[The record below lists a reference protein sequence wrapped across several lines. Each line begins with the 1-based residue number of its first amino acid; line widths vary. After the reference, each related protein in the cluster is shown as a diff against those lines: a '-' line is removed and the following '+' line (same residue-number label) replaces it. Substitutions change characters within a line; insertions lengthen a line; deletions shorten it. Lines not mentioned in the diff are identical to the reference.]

1 MKLHSITLK
10 NYRLFPE
17 FECSLHPDLTVF
29 VADNGGGKT
38 SILDAVRVVF
48 DTYLGAFP
56 TGRGKGIKLT
66 DVRQVKA
73 KGEFFQM
80 EPAFP
85 VEVHATGQ
93 LFESAE
99 PITWARTLNTA
110 KSATTV
116 KDARALAA
124 FGTQLLRTESGGLGT
139 ANWPLLAY
147 YGTGRLWH
155 QKKLTSGKVF
165 AAGFHTRSAA
175 YIDCMEPASSYKAFV
190 DWFGYAYR
198 SITQAKI
205 LFMEA
210 NPLATP
216 QEVNAQES
224 GYSPLVAGIQ
234 EAVDIMLKPS
244 GWGQLWYSETEQ
256 DITAVHA
263 ELGRLAV
270 GQLSDGIRNSI
281 ALVADIAYRAVQLN
295 PHLGARAVKETTGV
309 VLIDEVDMHLHPSWQ
324 QVVLANLREAFP
336 RIQFIV
342 TTHSPQV
349 LSTVRSENIRIVKLT
364 DSGYVA
370 AIPDFSP
377 LAHES
382 GDALAKVMGTHKQPP
397 LPILEIV
404 REFEQMVR
412 ANMEN
417 SVGAKGLRQQLDD
430 AGYQIHESD
439 LATWRFLASRRLA
452 REA

>member
-17 FECSLHPDLTVF
+17 LECSLHPELTVF
-29 VADNGGGKT
+29 VANNGGGKT
-38 SILDAVRVVF
+38 SILDAVRIAF

-56 TGRGKGIKLT
+56 TGRGKGIKLS
-66 DVRQVKA
+66 DVRQVKS
-73 KGEFFQM
+73 KGEVFQM
-80 EPAFP
+80 EQAFP
-85 VEVHATGQ
+85 VEVHAIGKLTDD
-93 LFESAE
+93 AE
-99 PITWARTLNTA
+99 PIAWSRSLNTA
-110 KSATTV
+110 KSATTI
-116 KDARALAA
+116 KDARALAT
-124 FGTQLLRTESGGLGT
+124 FGAHLLRADSGGSDPT
-139 ANWPLLAY
+139 DWPLLAY

-155 QKKLTSGKVF
+155 QKKLTSGKAF
-165 AAGFHTRSAA
+165 ASGFHTRSAA

-198 SITQAKI
+198 AITQAKI
-205 LFMEA
+205 RFMEA

-216 QEVNAQES
+216 KELIAHES
-224 GYSPLVAGIQ
+224 AYSPLVAGIQ

-244 GWGQLWYSETEQ
+244 GWGKLWYSETEQ
-256 DITAVHA
+256 DITAVND
-263 ELGRLAV
+263 EFGRLAV

-295 PHLGARAVKETTGV
+295 PHLGARAVKQTTGV

-439 LATWRFLASRRLA
+439 LATWRFLASRRLGLGA
-452 REA
+452 

>member
-1 MKLHSITLK
+1 MKLHSISLK

-17 FECSLHPDLTVF
+17 LQCSLHPELTVF
-29 VADNGGGKT
+29 VANNGGGKT

-56 TGRGKGIKLT
+56 TGKGKGIKLT
-66 DVRQVKA
+66 DVRQVKS
-73 KGEFFQM
+73 KGEVFQM
-80 EPAFP
+80 EQAFP

-93 LFESAE
+93 LTDGADS
-99 PITWARTLNTA
+99 ITWSRTLNTA
-110 KSATTV
+110 KSATTI

-124 FGTQLLRTESGGLGT
+124 YGTQLLRAESGGPG
-139 ANWPLLAY
+139 AENWPLLAY

-155 QKKLTSGKVF
+155 QKKLTSGKTF
-165 AAGFHTRSAA
+165 AAGFHSRSAA

-198 SITQAKI
+198 AITQAKI
-205 LFMEA
+205 RFMEA
-210 NPLATP
+210 NPSATP
-216 QEVNAQES
+216 KEVNAYES
-224 GYSPLVAGIQ
+224 AYSPLVSGIQ

-256 DITAVHA
+256 DITALHV

-336 RIQFIV
+336 HIQFIV
-342 TTHSPQV
+342 TSHSPQV
-349 LSTVRSENIRIVKLT
+349 LSTVRAENIRVVELT
-364 DSGYVA
+364 DTGYVA
-370 AIPDFSP
+370 GVPGFSP

-382 GDALAKVMGTHKQPP
+382 GDALANVMGTHKQPP
-397 LPILEIV
+397 LPILEVV
-404 REFEQMVR
+404 RKYEQLVR
-412 ANMEN
+412 ANLEN
-417 SVGAKGLRQQLDD
+417 SADAKTLHQQLDA

-452 REA
+452 MGA

>member
-1 MKLHSITLK
+1 
-10 NYRLFPE
+10 
-17 FECSLHPDLTVF
+17 
-29 VADNGGGKT
+29 
-38 SILDAVRVVF
+38 
-48 DTYLGAFP
+48 
-56 TGRGKGIKLT
+56 
-66 DVRQVKA
+66 
-73 KGEFFQM
+73 
-80 EPAFP
+80 
-85 VEVHATGQ
+85 
-93 LFESAE
+93 
-99 PITWARTLNTA
+99 
-110 KSATTV
+110 
-116 KDARALAA
+116 
-124 FGTQLLRTESGGLGT
+124 
-139 ANWPLLAY
+139 
-147 YGTGRLWH
+147 
-155 QKKLTSGKVF
+155 
-165 AAGFHTRSAA
+165 
-175 YIDCMEPASSYKAFV
+175 
-190 DWFGYAYR
+190 
-198 SITQAKI
+198 
-205 LFMEA
+205 
-210 NPLATP
+210 
-216 QEVNAQES
+216 
-224 GYSPLVAGIQ
+224 
-234 EAVDIMLKPS
+234 
-244 GWGQLWYSETEQ
+244 
-256 DITAVHA
+256 
-263 ELGRLAV
+263 
-270 GQLSDGIRNSI
+270 
-281 ALVADIAYRAVQLN
+281 
-295 PHLGARAVKETTGV
+295 